1 MASAISAPAAAP
13 ASASTLGYSVT
24 KTSAGT
30 VRWNPCQR
38 RVTYRVNASLAGSS
52 SAARVAAVAD
62 VRGAFA
68 RLSKATGITFV
79 YLGGS
84 TRIPTGSTWKNS
96 TGDAEITVAWVNQRS
111 STRRSSLLLRSS
123 SGGYTAATGGFASW
137 SWPSYS
143 GVRSGTAIM
152 RGYVVVNSAMNSRFR
167 SGFGSGTTRGEMLL
181 HELGHVVGLNH
192 VSSSSQ
198 LMYPVLIARTV
209 ASYKTGDLRGLSV
222 VGRPA
227 GCVSV
232 PRLSGLP
239 ADL

>member
-1 MASAISAPAAAP
+1 
-13 ASASTLGYSVT
+13 
-24 KTSAGT
+24 
-30 VRWNPCQR
+30 
-38 RVTYRVNASLAGSS
+38 
-52 SAARVAAVAD
+52 
-62 VRGAFA
+62 
-68 RLSKATGITFV
+68 
-79 YLGGS
+79 
-84 TRIPTGSTWKNS
+84 
-96 TGDAEITVAWVNQRS
+96 
-111 STRRSSLLLRSS
+111 
-123 SGGYTAATGGFASW
+123 
-137 SWPSYS
+137 
-143 GVRSGTAIM
+143 M